1 MTSGDCEQ
9 AARDYVSY
17 CNLHGSWIDKTI
29 NAKNRETA
37 AFGRSSKT
45 QSSW

>member
-1 MTSGDCEQ
+1 MTSGDRER

-17 CNLHGSWIDKTI
+17 CNLQGGWIDETI

-37 AFGRSSKT
+37 AFGRSPRT